1 MQTGK
6 KTSKAKR
13 QRHRNRAGTSS
24 GQPVHISFYLHLA
37 PDKDGQ
43 PDPVK
48 IIELFNTGNYA

>member
-13 QRHRNRAGTSS
+13 QRHSNRTGTSS
-24 GQPVHISFYLHLA
+24 GQPVHISFYLHPTL
-37 PDKDGQ
+37 DEDGK